1 MNKSKINELSAE
13 TEADSNSTAQNQQ
26 VSQPNANTNVVGS
39 REIKFRAWDYFNDV
53 MIYDSDDETD
63 FKFYNGKSLVKYV
76 TEQHAVE
83 NGIDIDR
90 PIWNQVDGPVMQFT
104 GREDAQINGNEVY
117 ECDIIENCDT
127 KELQIVYWNEDK
139 AAWYCRYVYDENRI
153 VSLADSLGNLN
164 KKVGN
169 IFENHELLET
179 FR

>member
-1 MNKSKINELSAE
+1 MIEL
-13 TEADSNSTAQNQQ
+13 
-26 VSQPNANTNVVGS
+26 
-39 REIKFRAWDYFNDV
+39 KFRAWDNFNSI

-76 TEQHAVE
+76 TEQHTVE

-104 GREDAQINGNEVY
+104 GREDAKINGNEVY

-153 VSLADSLGNLN
+153 MSLADSLGNLN

-169 IFENHELLET
+169 IFENPELLET
-179 FR
+179 LR